1 MKSGGIYASDAA
13 DVKVCD
19 EVRLRPALTAST
31 GRWQRCNG
39 ISTALQE
46 YLQVSLQVNSHAGI
60 MCIICAT
67 QLQSA
72 DFHRGR
78 ASFSLPDQMTSA
90 RLLIVDDDP
99 EMRGFLT
106 SELAVEGYECEE
118 ASCGQQALG
127 RIRSQTWDLVLL
139 DWNLPD
145 FSGVEVCRRMRKGGI
160 STPVL
165 MLTAR
170 DEVQQ
175 RVEALDS
182 GADDYLIKPFSIE
195 ELLARVRARLRRSG
209 IDEQEGGLLRMA
221 DLEVNPASREVAR
234 GGESIHLTA
243 KEFDLLMHL
252 LRHPNQVQERRA
264 ILDALWGENWLG
276 DDNLLDVYVR
286 YLRRKLEPAGQPT
299 LIQTVRGVGF
309 MLKEGPP
316 R

>member
-1 MKSGGIYASDAA
+1 
-13 DVKVCD
+13 
-19 EVRLRPALTAST
+19 
-31 GRWQRCNG
+31 
-39 ISTALQE
+39 
-46 YLQVSLQVNSHAGI
+46 
-60 MCIICAT
+60 
-67 QLQSA
+67 
-72 DFHRGR
+72 
-78 ASFSLPDQMTSA
+78 MTSA

-139 DWNLPD
+139 DLNLPD

-160 STPVL
+160 STTVL

-264 ILDALWGENWLG
+264 ILDALWGDNWLG